1 MSIGV
6 ESQANSVVPSEGR
19 CLRLRVETIQ
29 QMRRGSINSRLA
41 GPAWTIARVLARMIV
56 LCPLVTSVVF
66 AQLHTL
72 DVSQYLHTSWTAQDG
87 YFRGIGGSMAQTAD
101 GQIWVLSANGL
112 LRFDGMRFGEWAP
125 PKGES
130 LPGKPP
136 AMLLGSRN
144 GSLWLAGHGVAEFRN
159 DGTWHSYHE
168 LDSSSLVQLA
178 EDKDGVIWAGVGG
191 RPTSNSCSLFRID
204 RGKAECYKRPEIAGL
219 DFSRL
224 YVDRK
229 GRLWADSKIGI
240 WRILPGQPMLIQKE
254 SLPVDAFTE
263 DSDGSLLYTLDGPIW
278 KLTGDRR
285 PEDYL
290 DKIDGTKINGWA
302 MLRDR
307 EGGVW
312 IGTSG
317 EGVVHLHEGRV
328 DHFSSFDGLS
338 SDSVQ
343 GIFEDREG
351 NVWVMSP
358 DGIDKFTKP
367 GVPRLTRKQGL
378 SSDNALSVLTDSR
391 GRTWVGTDNGLN
403 ELVADQMIQQSLQP
417 RNRPG
422 SALLETHTGRL
433 LIANQD
439 PNKTTG
445 SNFRH
450 MVPDKSG
457 KVWLEGYKTVFAF
470 AEDGGRTL
478 WAASRE
484 LGLLHL
490 REDGELIKSFNAEQF
505 GDYPLSV
512 AFDPKRD
519 GIWFTTHQGELL
531 FLKGDKVQERY
542 GRTNGLGYGPIR
554 VSQVDDDGGV
564 WVTTKVG
571 LAYLK
576 DGKVSLLG
584 RKNGLPCDALHWMR
598 HDQDHNVWLYTE
610 CGLVSISEN
619 DLLSWIAQPS
629 HTVTVTHFLD
639 STEGV
644 ENDANGGWFAP
655 LTALTKDGRILFAMR
670 TGLGVLDPRHLN
682 LNVLPPPV
690 RIEGVTADG
699 REVGNAGRVSLPAK
713 TSAIH
718 ISYTALSF
726 TAPRKVQFRYK
737 LQGYDKDWSPP
748 EFLREATYTNL
759 PPGDYSFRVIACN
772 NSGVWNKQGAVF
784 DFVVLPAWYQTLWFW
799 SLSASGGICLL
810 SVIFWVRLKAAER
823 ELSVRFSERVTER
836 MRIARELHDTLLQAL
851 QGLVL
856 SVSNFTS
863 KVSAAPEVQLE
874 MENALERADQLMISG
889 RDRIK
894 NLRGELNGARD
905 LKTELDSIAHDA
917 SPNCH
922 PNITVSVDG
931 IPIYLNPIAQ
941 DEILWIAKEALAN
954 ACRHSGAKWIHIQ
967 VTYERNDLR
976 VSIRDNGKGMDVGAS
991 LARRVGHFG
1000 LVGMQERAERIGARL
1015 SIRSTEG
1022 AGTAIGLSV
1031 PGRIAYQNKS
1041 AWHRTLTFLRNHRNL
1056 RRSL

>member
-1 MSIGV
+1 MS
-6 ESQANSVVPSEGR
+6 
-19 CLRLRVETIQ
+19 
-29 QMRRGSINSRLA
+29 RGSIISRLA
-41 GPAWTIARVLARMIV
+41 GPAWTIASVFARLIV
-56 LCPLVTSVVF
+56 LCPLATSVVF

-87 YFRGIGGSMAQTAD
+87 YFRGIGGAMAQTTD

-112 LRFDGMRFGEWAP
+112 LRFDGMRFGEWTP

-136 AMLLGSRN
+136 ATLLGSRN
-144 GSLWLAGHGVAEFRN
+144 GSLWLAGHGVAELRN
-159 DGTWHSYHE
+159 DGTWHRYHE

-178 EDKDGVIWAGVGG
+178 EDQDGVIWAGVGG
-191 RPTSNSCSLFRID
+191 RPTSDSCSLFRID

-240 WRILPGQPMLIQKE
+240 WRILPGRPFLIRKE
-254 SLPVDAFTE
+254 SLPVDAFCE
-263 DSDGSLLYTLDGPIW
+263 DSDGSLLYTLNGPIW
-278 KLTGDRR
+278 KLSAVGR
-285 PEDYL
+285 PGNYL
-290 DKIDGTKINGWA
+290 EKIDGTRITGWA
-302 MLRDR
+302 MLRDS
-307 EGGVW
+307 EGDLW

-317 EGVVHLHEGRV
+317 VGIVHLHEGRV

-338 SDSVQ
+338 SDTVN

-358 DGIDKFTKP
+358 DSIDKFTKP
-367 GVPRLTRKQGL
+367 AVPRLTRKQGL
-378 SSDNALSVLTDSR
+378 SSDSVLSVLTDRR
-391 GRTWVGTDNGLN
+391 GVTWVGTDSGLN
-403 ELVADQMIQQSLQP
+403 KIVADQLIQPSFP
-417 RNRPG
+417 TRNRHG
-422 SALLETHTGRL
+422 SALYETYTGRFL
-433 LIANQD
+433 AASPVLN
-439 PNKTTG
+439 TTIVQNPG
-445 SNFRH
+445 N
-450 MVPDKSG
+450 MVSDKG
-457 KVWLEGYKTVFAF
+457 GRNWFEGYKTVFAF
-470 AEDGGRTL
+470 AEDGERTL

-490 REDGELIKSFNAEQF
+490 RENGDLIKAFSAEQF

-531 FLKGDKVQERY
+531 FLKDDKILERY
-542 GRTNGLGYGPIR
+542 GLANGLGYGPIR
-554 VSQVDDDGGV
+554 ISQVDNDGGI

-571 LAYLK
+571 LAHLK
-576 DGKVSLLG
+576 NGTVSLLG

-610 CGLVSISEN
+610 CGLVSFSEN
-619 DLLSWIAQPS
+619 DLLSWITQPS
-629 HTVTVTHFLD
+629 HTVTVTHYLD

-644 ENDANGGWFAP
+644 ENNANGGWFTP
-655 LTALTKDGRILFAMR
+655 LTALTRDGRILFAMR

-682 LNVLPPPV
+682 QNALPPPV
-690 RIEGVTADG
+690 HIEGVTADG
-699 REVGNAGRVSLPAK
+699 REIGNTGRASLPAE

-726 TAPRKVQFRYK
+726 AAPRKVKFRYK

-748 EFLREATYTNL
+748 IFLREATYTNL
-759 PPGDYSFRVIACN
+759 HPGNYSFKVIACN
-772 NSGVWNKQGAVF
+772 NSGLWNDQGAVF
-784 DFVVLPAWYQTLWFW
+784 DFVVLPAWYQTLWFL
-799 SLSASGGICLL
+799 SLSAVAVICLL

-823 ELSVRFSERVTER
+823 ELSVRFSERIAER

-863 KVSAAPEVQLE
+863 RVSAAPEVQLE
-874 MENALERADQLMISG
+874 IENALQRAEQLMISG

-894 NLRGELNGARD
+894 DLRGELDEARD
-905 LKTELDSIAHDA
+905 LKTELDAIANDA
-917 SPNCH
+917 SPEFH

-931 IPIYLNPIAQ
+931 VPIYLNPVAQ

-967 VTYERNDLR
+967 VTYERNELR
-976 VSIRDNGKGMDVGAS
+976 ISIRDNGKGMAAS
-991 LARRVGHFG
+991 ISLTGRVGHFG
-1000 LVGMQERAERIGARL
+1000 LVGMHERAEGIGGRL
-1015 SIRSTEG
+1015 SIKSTVG

-1031 PGRIAYQNKS
+1031 PGRIAYQNKGG
-1041 AWHRTLTFLRNHRNL
+1041 WHGTLTFLRNRKIL
-1056 RRSL
+1056 RRVL

>member
-1 MSIGV
+1 M
-6 ESQANSVVPSEGR
+6 
-19 CLRLRVETIQ
+19 
-29 QMRRGSINSRLA
+29 
-41 GPAWTIARVLARMIV
+41 
-56 LCPLVTSVVF
+56 VF

-87 YFRGIGGSMAQTAD
+87 YFRGIGGSMAQTTD

-112 LRFDGMRFGEWAP
+112 LRFDGMRFEEWAP

-191 RPTSNSCSLFRID
+191 RSTPNSCSLFRID
-204 RGKAECYKRPEIAGL
+204 RGKAECYRRPEIAGL
-219 DFSRL
+219 DLSRV
-224 YVDRK
+224 YVDRE

-254 SLPVDAFTE
+254 SLPVDAFCE

-317 EGVVHLHEGRV
+317 EGIVHLHEGRV

-343 GIFEDREG
+343 GVFEDREG

-367 GVPRLTRKQGL
+367 AVPRLTRKQGL

-391 GRTWVGTDNGLN
+391 GSTWVGTDNGLN
-403 ELVADQMIQQSLQP
+403 ELVADQTIQQSLETH
-417 RNRPG
+417 NRPG

-439 PNKTTG
+439 PNKTTVPN
-445 SNFRH
+445 SCH

-457 KVWLEGYKTVFAF
+457 RVWLEGYKTVFAL
-470 AEDGGRTL
+470 AEDGERTL

-490 REDGELIKSFNAEQF
+490 RDDGELIKSFNAEQF

-531 FLKGDKVQERY
+531 FLKGDKILERY

-564 WVTTKVG
+564 WITTKVG
-571 LAYLK
+571 LAHLK

-682 LNVLPPPV
+682 QNALPPPV

-699 REVGNAGRVSLPAK
+699 REIGNTSRISLPAK

-737 LQGYDKDWSPP
+737 LQGYDKEWSPP

-772 NSGVWNKQGAVF
+772 NSGVWNNQGAVF

-799 SLSASGGICLL
+799 SLSAIGGICLL

-894 NLRGELNGARD
+894 NLRGELDGARD

-976 VSIRDNGKGMDVGAS
+976 VSIRDNGKGMDVEAS

-1000 LVGMQERAERIGARL
+1000 LLGMQERAERIGARL